1 MVECIYHSDARFNG
15 AAVLEDMMQEQIQA
29 FLDFLVA
36 ERLYSENTV
45 SAYKNDLNQF
55 YHYLMQLD
63 VSTLP
68 RGWGNV
74 TRDHLMGYVLEMKE
88 REYATSTTARKI
100 AAVKSFFN
108 FLKTQG
114 LIQES
119 PAAELESPK
128 VEKHLPS
135 AITPEEV
142 ERLLTAPQGS
152 SPSALRD
159 RAMLEVLYATGLRVS
174 ELVSLNVADVD
185 LESGTLRCVG
195 KGNKER
201 VLPLYDRA
209 LADVR
214 LYVEEGRP
222 RLLTA
227 NNDEPA
233 LFLNRRG
240 KRLTRQGLWLII
252 KRYVQEAGIKSSVTP
267 HTLRHSFATHMLRGG
282 AGLREVQ
289 QMLGHASI
297 STTQVYTQVSK
308 ERLRAVYDETHP
320 RA

>member
-1 MVECIYHSDARFNG
+1 
-15 AAVLEDMMQEQIQA
+15 MQEQIQA
-29 FLDFLVA
+29 FLDFLIA
-36 ERLYSENTV
+36 ERLYSDNTV

-55 YHYLMQLD
+55 YQYLLGLD
-63 VSTLP
+63 ASVTP

-74 TRDHLMGYVLEMKE
+74 TRDHILGYMLEMKE

-108 FLKTQG
+108 FLKGQG
-114 LIQES
+114 IIRSS
-119 PAAELESPK
+119 PASNMDSPK

-135 AITPEEV
+135 AISHEEV
-142 ERLLTAPQGS
+142 ERLLAAPQGTA
-152 SPSALRD
+152 PSVRRD
-159 RAMLEVLYATGLRVS
+159 RAILEVLYATGLRVS

-185 LESGTLRCVG
+185 FESGTVRCLG

-201 VLPLYDRA
+201 ILPIYEQA
-209 LADVR
+209 LANLR
-214 LYVEEGRP
+214 LYVEQGRP
-222 RLLTA
+222 KLLSPE
-227 NNDEPA
+227 DQEPA

-252 KRYVQEAGIKSSVTP
+252 KRYVGRADIQSSVTP

-308 ERLRAVYDETHP
+308 EHLREVYDETHP

>member
-1 MVECIYHSDARFNG
+1 
-15 AAVLEDMMQEQIQA
+15 MQEQIQA

-36 ERLYSENTV
+36 ERSYSQNTV
-45 SAYKNDLNQF
+45 AAYRNDLNQF
-55 YHYLMQLD
+55 YQYLSALD
-63 VSTLP
+63 ASILP

-74 TRDHLMGYVLEMKE
+74 TRDHVLSYMLEMKE
-88 REYATSTTARKI
+88 REYAVSTIARKV
-100 AAVKSFFN
+100 AAVKSFFH
-108 FLKTQG
+108 FLKSQG
-114 LIQES
+114 VIQHS
-119 PAAELESPK
+119 PAEDLESPK
-128 VEKHLPS
+128 VQKHLPS

-142 ERLLTAPQGS
+142 ERLLAAPQGS
-152 SPSALRD
+152 SPASLRD

-174 ELVSLNVADVD
+174 ELVSLNVGDVD

-201 VLPLYDRA
+201 VLPLYERA
-209 LADVR
+209 LAFVTD
-214 LYVEEGRP
+214 YVQQGRP
-222 RLLTA
+222 KLLA
-227 NNDEPA
+227 NDTQEQA

-252 KRYVQEAGIKSSVTP
+252 KRYVQEAGITSHVTP

-289 QMLGHASI
+289 EMLGHASI
-297 STTQVYTQVSK
+297 STTQIYTQISN
-308 ERLRAVYDETHP
+308 ERMRAVYDDSHP